1 MEDSDRY
8 KLVEEQ
14 AGTGRLTYGDKAFS
28 NVRYRLSRFQGM
40 TRAGLPVPGVHRI
53 DGQLQFAEEADLHN
67 LVGASVKLSL
77 EDGREMHVVMVDEA
91 GHVLAE
97 GHGPT
102 RCTCC

>member
-1 MEDSDRY
+1 MDDSDRF

-14 AGTGRLTYGDKAFS
+14 AGVGRLTHGQTDYT

-53 DGQLQFAEEADLHN
+53 DGQVQFAGDIDCSR
-67 LVGASVKLSL
+67 LVGSSVKLRL
-77 EDGREMHVVMVDEA
+77 EDGRELHVVMVDEA
-91 GHVLAE
+91 GRVLAE

-102 RCTCC
+102 GCTCC

>member
-1 MEDSDRY
+1 MDDSDRY

-14 AGTGRLTYGDKAFS
+14 AGVGRLTHGERDYA
-28 NVRYRLSRFQGM
+28 NVRYRLSKFQGM

-53 DGQLQFAEEADLHN
+53 DGQLEFAEDTDLSR
-67 LVGASVKLSL
+67 LVGSSVKLAL
-77 EDGREMHVVMVDEA
+77 EDGREMYVVMVDEA
-91 GHVLAE
+91 GRVLAE

>member
-1 MEDSDRY
+1 MDDSDRY

-14 AGTGRLTYGDKAFS
+14 AGVGRLTHGQTDYA

-53 DGQLQFAEEADLHN
+53 DGQVQFSGDTDYRH
-67 LVGASVKLSL
+67 LVGSSIKLSL
-77 EDGREMHVVMVDEA
+77 EDGRELHVVMVDDA

-97 GHGPT
+97 GHGPS